1 MRGWQAN
8 KKRTLC
14 VACNFRALP
23 ETEIPPLCGGDI
35 YCVLSGFS
43 ALLVVTFVKAFS
55 PECSLVLVIAFQD
68 GLEYACVAQRG
79 KPMKK
84 EREKNGAE
92 RHHLQNPA
100 GTA

>member
-1 MRGWQAN
+1 M
-8 KKRTLC
+8 
-14 VACNFRALP
+14 
-23 ETEIPPLCGGDI
+23 
-35 YCVLSGFS
+35 
-43 ALLVVTFVKAFS
+43 TFVKAFS
-55 PECSLVLVIAFQD
+55 PECSLVLVIAFQE

-100 GTA
+100 GTAQPNQRRSEERRVGKECRSRWSPYH